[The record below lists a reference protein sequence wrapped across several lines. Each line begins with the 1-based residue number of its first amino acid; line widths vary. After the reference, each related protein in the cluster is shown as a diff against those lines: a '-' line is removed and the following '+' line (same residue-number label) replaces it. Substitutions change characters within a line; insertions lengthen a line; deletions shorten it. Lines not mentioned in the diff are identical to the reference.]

1 MRDASLKQRIPCII
15 RISIFGAFSA
25 EKSAHYTQV
34 NTVYK
39 HLTNKKKL
47 TLFRFKKENALPFI
61 HGTKIRASDVSAAD
75 W

>member
-1 MRDASLKQRIPCII
+1 M
-15 RISIFGAFSA
+15 
-25 EKSAHYTQV
+25 
-34 NTVYK
+34 VYK

-61 HGTKIRASDVSAAD
+61 HGTKIRASDVSVAD